1 MATILCMDNS
11 DTIRKVVQD
20 CVEDLHHQ
28 FVGVENGKQGMEI
41 APTLSDLK
49 LIVLDW
55 NMPVQ
60 SGRETLLQIRE
71 TKATKDVMVLTLIKI
86 ENKDQVMDV
95 IELGSTNYML
105 KPFRVN
111 DLQDKIE
118 EMMTNA
124 V

>member
-20 CVEDLHHQ
+20 CVEDLGHT
-28 FVGVENGKQGMEI
+28 FSGAENGKEGMMV
-41 APTLSDLK
+41 ASTLPHVK

-60 SGRETLLQIRE
+60 SGRETLQQIRE
-71 TKATKDVMVLTLIKI
+71 TASTKDVMVLVLIKI

-95 IELGSTNYML
+95 IELGATNYML

-118 EMMTNA
+118 EMMNNA